1 MHPLQG
7 AGREG
12 QRGLPLAVL
21 GLVVAADQ
29 AAKLVI
35 ERRIPLGASRIVL
48 PGLLTL
54 THVHN
59 RGIAFSVL
67 GGIPVVV
74 PAAIALTLLFILFY
88 NRARWVRDPG
98 ARAGLA
104 LLCGGALGNVIDR
117 LRVGAV
123 VDYIDLQVWP
133 VFNLADVAVTAGAAV
148 LILTMVLRPGR
159 LARRDR

>member
-1 MHPLQG
+1 M
-7 AGREG
+7 
-12 QRGLPLAVL
+12 
-21 GLVVAADQ
+21 
-29 AAKLVI
+29 
-35 ERRIPLGASRIVL
+35 
-48 PGLLTL
+48 